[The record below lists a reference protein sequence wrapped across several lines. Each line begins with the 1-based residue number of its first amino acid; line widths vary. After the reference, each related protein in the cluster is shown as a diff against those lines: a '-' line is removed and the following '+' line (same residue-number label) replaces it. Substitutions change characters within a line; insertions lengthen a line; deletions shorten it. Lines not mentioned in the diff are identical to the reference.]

1 MVVTEIL
8 TIYKHQKHNKEA
20 YGLGGKTKQ
29 CYRSRL
35 RPKRYFE
42 ATKERRNVIDADIL
56 EFGGPGWMC
65 RGHLAW
71 LVSSKALAGIFREF
85 EVEVLGEGVQG
96 GVLSVVKQY
105 GVWVRLRERR

>member
-8 TIYKHQKHNKEA
+8 TIYKPQKHNKEA

-56 EFGGPGWMC
+56 EFVGRVGCVGDGTLRGW
-65 RGHLAW
+65 
-71 LVSSKALAGIFREF
+71 LAGISREF

-96 GVLSVVKQY
+96 GVLFC
-105 GVWVRLRERR
+105 G